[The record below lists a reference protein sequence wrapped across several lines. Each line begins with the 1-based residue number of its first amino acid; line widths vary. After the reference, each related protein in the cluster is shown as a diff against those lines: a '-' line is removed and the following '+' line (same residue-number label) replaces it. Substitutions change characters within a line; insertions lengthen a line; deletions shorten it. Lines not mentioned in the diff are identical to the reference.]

1 MFIYPNEQKT
11 CIIGDIKIGG
21 QPGENPPLLVANMFQ
36 KGDKLLESRKE
47 AKFDHKAAEAR
58 IKELERIS
66 KETGIP
72 AMVALVANRAEEMKV
87 YVDFLTSVTN
97 MPFAID
103 IWVQKIRLASARYL
117 AEKGFQD
124 RVLYNSITPWD
135 EDIPSQVAELKELGI
150 KHIVLQ
156 VFDMEDKWST
166 GRLKSLDNLMP
177 MLEKGDFASI
187 LVDTAS
193 MNLPTMSLS
202 LKANHL
208 IKQRYGLPCGFAP
221 SNGSYMWRKAASEG
235 QRSSFP
241 ALDAGTHAVCAIL
254 SDFLFYGPMSGTQR
268 VFYAVA
274 ATSAMTA
281 TLNYEETGKLPVG
294 NNPLNLMFPDIV
306 EQFRKKEG
314 EIK

>member
-1 MFIYPNEQKT
+1 MWRYDREQK
-11 CIIGDIKIGG
+11 IFDINGIKIGG

-36 KGDKLLESRKE
+36 KGDTLLQSRKE
-47 AKFDHKAAEAR
+47 HKFDRNGATER
-58 IKELERIS
+58 IRELERLIQ
-66 KETGIP
+66 ETGIP
-72 AMVALVANRAEEMKV
+72 GMVAMVANSADEMKT
-87 YVDFLTSVTN
+87 YIDFYTSVTD

-103 IWVQKIRLASARYL
+103 IWVQKTRLKAARYV
-117 AEKGFQD
+117 AELGLQE
-124 RVLYNSITPWD
+124 RCLYNSITPWD
-135 EDIPSQVAELKELGI
+135 EDIPSQVSEIRELGI

-156 VFDMEDKWST
+156 VFDNDDKGST
-166 GRLKSLDNLMP
+166 GRLKSFDSLMP

-193 MNLPTMSLS
+193 MNLPAMGLS
-202 LKANHL
+202 LKANYL
-208 IKQRYGLPCGFAP
+208 VKQKYGLPCGFAP
-221 SNGSYMWRKAASEG
+221 SNGSYMWRKAASEE

-241 ALDAGTHAVCAIL
+241 ALDAGTHAVCAVL

-274 ATSAMTA
+274 ATTAMMA

-294 NNPLNLMFPDIV
+294 NNPLNLLFPDVV

-314 EIK
+314 EGK